1 MSKSV
6 NSGLGIVLFAAAMA
20 VSGSAS
26 ATPSFPTCTQ
36 ANWGEIFTTYTQR
49 PNGGYVQRI
58 FECSSSGWTVIG
70 MYNEHGCI
78 NY

>member
-6 NSGLGIVLFAAAMA
+6 NSGLGIVLFAAAMVA
-20 VSGSAS
+20 GGSAS
-26 ATPSFPTCTQ
+26 AAPTFPCTQ

-70 MYNEHGCI
+70 MCPVGP
-78 NY
+78 